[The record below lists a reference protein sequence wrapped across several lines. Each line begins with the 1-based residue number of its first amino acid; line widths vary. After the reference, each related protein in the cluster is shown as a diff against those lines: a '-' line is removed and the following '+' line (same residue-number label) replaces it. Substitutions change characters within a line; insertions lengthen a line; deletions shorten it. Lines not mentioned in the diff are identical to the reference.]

1 MDKQTQEFASALLCI
16 EKTDKIEFHL
26 AAEKRL
32 LEGNEIYRKYC
43 VSQPSP
49 SLKER
54 RTKPKSR
61 EQINAFL
68 IPRIL
73 SSSSSNKQQAT
84 TNHHSPQKK
93 DTILQIGR
101 AHV

>member
-54 RTKPKSR
+54 RTKTQ
-61 EQINAFL
+61 EQGADKR
-68 IPRIL
+68 IPHPPYTIIII
-73 SSSSSNKQQAT
+73 KQQAT
-84 TNHHSPQKK
+84 SN
-93 DTILQIGR
+93 D
-101 AHV
+101 